1 MIRNTIETDEPSIIF
16 NSIDS
21 LLEFRVFILRKK
33 FLYYSLEIPNFE
45 QNEWNVSKYD
55 RKKLIVVCFNL

>member
-45 QNEWNVSKYD
+45 QNE
-55 RKKLIVVCFNL
+55 